1 MGVWAR
7 ARSQRGEL
15 ALLRGVVVT
24 YSGLSP
30 ASDKDAFLFV
40 EKGALDSP
48 VLLSGRRL
56 TCQIEAHAAQR
67 EAALLASEAQTAAET
82 EGGGG
87 EEGTRFDP
95 TALLP

>member
-30 ASDKDAFLFV
+30 ASDKDAFLFG
-40 EKGALDSP
+40 GARLSP